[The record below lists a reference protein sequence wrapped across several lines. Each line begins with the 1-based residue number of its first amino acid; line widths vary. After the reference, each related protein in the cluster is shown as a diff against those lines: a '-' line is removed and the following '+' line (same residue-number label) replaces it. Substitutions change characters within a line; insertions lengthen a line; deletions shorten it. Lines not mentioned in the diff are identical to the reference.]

1 MRRLARRGTQEAR
14 QAPKGAQMKP
24 AQATPP
30 LCDIPQDVLAC
41 LDAFSPGRR
50 SVLKA
55 LGLGLGISFVDVAAV
70 LADDDPRM
78 MRPQDGDRFVFALG
92 DREGQPVSPGDLPLG
107 GPQQAAYAMDP
118 GTKVARNGSFLNQV
132 VLIRLDPA
140 QLTEDTRALAAE
152 GVVAYSIVCT
162 HQGCPVSMWQA
173 QAQTLFCAC
182 HGSQFDPRDRARVI
196 DGPATRRLPM
206 LPVKIIDG
214 VLMVAGKF
222 TGRVGAQT
230 G

>member
-1 MRRLARRGTQEAR
+1 MRRLARRGTQDAR

-24 AQATPP
+24 VRATPS
-30 LCDIPQDVLAC
+30 LCDVPHDVLAS

-50 SVLKA
+50 TVLKA
-55 LGLGLGISFVDVAAV
+55 LGLGLGLSFVDVTSV

-78 MRPQDGDRFVFALG
+78 MRPQEGDRFVFALG
-92 DREGQPVSPGDLPLG
+92 DREGQTVSPEDLPLG

-118 GTKVARNGSFLNQV
+118 GAKVVRNGSFLSEV
-132 VLIRLDPA
+132 VLIRLDPV

-152 GVVAYSIVCT
+152 GIVAYSIVCT

-173 QAQTLFCAC
+173 QAKTLFCAC
-182 HGSQFDPRDRARVI
+182 HGSQFDPRDRARVV

-206 LPVKIIDG
+206 LPLKMIDG
-214 VLMVAGKF
+214 VVTVAGKF
-222 TGRVGAQT
+222 TGRVGAKT